1 MNNDNLRPIDTLIW
15 LSTVFSRQIIELN
28 LKNLNLNESNA
39 NNNKMILE
47 NLEKINKSLLTLID
61 KIDNKGDKND

>member
-15 LSTVFSRQIIELN
+15 LSTVFTRQKIELN

>member
-15 LSTVFSRQIIELN
+15 LSTVFYLKIIELN
-28 LKNLNLNESNA
+28 LKNMNLIESNA

>member
-28 LKNLNLNESNA
+28 LKNLNLNESNV